1 MTTESR
7 VMAILRT
14 TGSVLLLLLIAAST
28 WLAAG
33 SPLRAQEPPTNEVAL
48 PAVSDLAAEP
58 AATPAPDASRFGVA
72 VNAQQKPLSYYP
84 QFGELEVTWYQNWS
98 YVPWWNKDLKPPS
111 PQVVPGVQYYPTVG
125 AWGCLEG
132 SETAD
137 TLLNMI
143 SKCPDCFPDGTVWII
158 GNELQ
163 TDKFDRQCSG
173 AALVPPRVITPAEYA
188 VKYHKYYQMIK
199 GFNPTY
205 QIAIG
210 TTFDRI
216 AWSEFLR
223 ETRVAYEQRY
233 GERMPIDVYTI
244 HAYMSD
250 PPLAEVTRL
259 INNKRQIM
267 KEYGDQNK
275 PLIMT
280 ETGVL
285 TDRGIGLVATPAQI
299 RAYMDAVFS
308 YLANYTSY
316 EYGCP
321 DDGYRMVQKWA
332 WFALT
337 AANGD
342 NSDLQAWDGTDLFE
356 TGGTYATLNA
366 LGANMAAFPK
376 SDPPSPPWWVYGS
389 ALAGGSNV
397 ATGTPISAWINN
409 VRVARTAA
417 INPAGVSSYSLDVV
431 EDDPDTPAHDGGQY
445 GDTVRFKI
453 GSSWAAQ
460 SGTWASGDTATIAL
474 TIAPYA
480 TGLNPSSNWGAYFKT
495 WGPQNRYPRMVGDVN
510 GDAREDAVAID
521 PTRGAF
527 VALSTG
533 TAFAKPSQWTSDFAW
548 FGDSNNPRVLGD
560 VNGDGKEDM
569 VGFVPG
575 TGVYVGLSTGTG
587 FAPATLWS
595 TAFQTYTP
603 QLNYPRMVG
612 DVNGDSLDDIVAFHN
627 AEGVYVGLST
637 GTAFA
642 EPTRWTTDFAWLN
655 DDWDHRVL
663 ADVNGDTMAD
673 VVGFKYGAGGGVFVG
688 LSTGSGFAPASL
700 WLAGLTAWGP
710 QLRYPRMAADMN
722 GDGRADVVA
731 FDPGA
736 GRGTFVWL
744 STGSAFAKAS
754 QWLPEFNWLNDPW
767 RPRLVGDVSGDGRAD
782 VVGYQPD
789 VLDYQGEVGIFV
801 GIAR

>member
-1 MTTESR
+1 
-7 VMAILRT
+7 LRT
-14 TGSVLLLLLIAAST
+14 AGSVLLLLLIAAGT
-28 WLAAG
+28 WLVDVN
-33 SPLRAQEPPTNEVAL
+33 PLSADEPQPNQVLL
-48 PAVSDLAAEP
+48 PAVIDLNVEP
-58 AATPAPDASRFGVA
+58 AGTPAPDASRFGVA

-84 QFGELEVTWYQNWS
+84 QFSDLEVTWYQNWS
-98 YVPWWNKDLKPPS
+98 CVPWWNKDLKPPA
-111 PQVVPGVQYYPTVG
+111 PEVVPGVQYYPTVG

-132 SETAD
+132 SETAS
-137 TLLNMI
+137 TLQTMI
-143 SKCPDCFPDGTVWII
+143 AKCPGCFPNGTVWII

-163 TDKFDRQCSG
+163 IDKFDRLCSG
-173 AALVPPRVITPAEYA
+173 AVLDPPRSITPAEYA
-188 VKYHKYYQMIK
+188 VKYKKYYDMIK
-199 GFNPTY
+199 GINPTY

-210 TTFDRI
+210 VTFDRI
-216 AWSEFLR
+216 AWSDFLR
-223 ETRVAYEQRY
+223 ETRVAYETRY
-233 GERMPIDVYTI
+233 GQRMPIDVYTI

-259 INNKRQIM
+259 VNNKRVIM

-285 TDRGIGLVATPAQI
+285 TDRGIGLIATPEQI
-299 RAYMDAVFS
+299 NAYMDSVFT
-308 YLANYTSY
+308 YLANYTSD

-342 NSDLQAWDGTDLFE
+342 NTDLQKWDGTDLFD
-356 TGGTYATLNA
+356 TGSTYATLTA

-376 SDPPSPPWWVYGS
+376 SDPPSPPWWVWGS
-389 ALAGGSNV
+389 AQAGGSNV
-397 ATGTPISAWINN
+397 ATGTAISAWINN
-409 VRVARTAA
+409 VRVARTTA

-431 EDDPDTPAHDGGQY
+431 EDDPNTPIHDGGQW

-460 SGTWASGDTATIAL
+460 SGTWASGDTAEIAL
-474 TIAPYA
+474 TIPAYA
-480 TGLNPSSNWGAYFKT
+480 SSLAPSSLWGTYFRV

-510 GDAREDAVAID
+510 GDGKADAVAID
-521 PTRGAF
+521 PARGAF

-533 TAFAKPSQWTSDFAW
+533 TAFAKQSQWTSDFAW
-548 FGDSNNPRVLGD
+548 YGDALNPRVLGD

-569 VGFVPG
+569 VGFMPEQ
-575 TGVYVGLSTGTG
+575 GVYVGLSTGTG

-603 QLNYPRMVG
+603 QINYPRMVA
-612 DVNGDSLDDIVAFHN
+612 DVNGDGKDDIVAFHYL
-627 AEGVYVGLST
+627 EGVYVGLST
-637 GTAFA
+637 GSSFA
-642 EPTRWTTDFAWLN
+642 EPTRWTTDFAWRN

-663 ADVNGDTMAD
+663 ADVNGDTLAD
-673 VVGFKYGAGGGVFVG
+673 VVGFKYGDGGGVFVG
-688 LSTGSGFAPASL
+688 LSTGSAFAPASL
-700 WLAGLTAWGP
+700 WFPGLIWWGP

-722 GDGRADVVA
+722 GDGLADVVA
-731 FDPGA
+731 FDPGD

-744 STGSAFAKAS
+744 STGSSFVKTG
-754 QWLPEFNWLNDPW
+754 QWSPEFNWLNDPW
-767 RPRLVGDVSGDGRAD
+767 RPRLVDDANGDGRAD
-782 VVGYQPD
+782 VIAYEF
-789 VLDYQGEVGIFV
+789 EVGV
-801 GIAR
+801 RVALSQ